1 MTETENT
8 GRTLTEPAPPQ
19 TYGARRGE
27 RRRPP
32 DRRTT
37 AALVLSALA
46 LAIACVSLVLQLR
59 PAPEPEPEPIAVEPE
74 PEPETPTIQYRNHVI
89 PILESVPV
97 NGYDAG
103 TFETDENGFVSY
115 RDAPAGIDVSSYQGE
130 IDWKKVAGSGVS
142 FAMLRAGMRGYTKGG
157 LMTDATFEKNY
168 KGARAAGVDVG
179 VYFFS
184 QATSVEEAEEEADY
198 LFALLDGRALT
209 YPVVFDWESVNDAAA
224 RTNGVDAET
233 VTRCA
238 RAFCDKVVAAG
249 YTPMIYFNM
258 DQGYLAYRLDEL
270 TDYAFWLAEY
280 HDSPAFYYG
289 FDLWQYTHRGSVPG
303 IEGPVDLDLDLR
315 GFAEKPSPEEG

>member
-8 GRTLTEPAPPQ
+8 GRTLPASAPPQ

-46 LAIACVSLVLQLR
+46 LAISCVSLVLQLR

-198 LFALLDGRALT
+198 LFALLDGRAQLIHRT
-209 YPVVFDWESVNDAAA
+209 RHHGDRVAAHGGRMVLEQRLRTAPEPELALSVHVAGDSAHEGVVAQDALLQDEGVAVA
-224 RTNGVDAET
+224 GSAQLRHEHVELVLAVEGVDLLEPLL
-233 VTRCA
+233 V
-238 RAFCDKVVAAG
+238 
-249 YTPMIYFNM
+249 
-258 DQGYLAYRLDEL
+258 
-270 TDYAFWLAEY
+270 
-280 HDSPAFYYG
+280 
-289 FDLWQYTHRGSVPG
+289 
-303 IEGPVDLDLDLR
+303 EGH
-315 GFAEKPSPEEG
+315 EGG